1 MQVCLAHALIV
12 SCPLT
17 PQQQLVQSIKSLA
30 LFSNA
35 STPLRLHLFTA
46 LEYAPAVLRLLKLL
60 DVAIA
65 QCMPHVSYRVH
76 EVHER

>member
-1 MQVCLAHALIV
+1 MHSSFAPAL
-12 SCPLT
+12 
-17 PQQQLVQSIKSLA
+17 QKQQLVQSIKSLA
-30 LFSNA
+30 LFSDA

-60 DVAIA
+60 DMAIA

-76 EVHER
+76 EVHEQ